1 MLFILKSIFPSVAF
15 FGLVIAWCVLFI
27 LLLSAFLNSMPS
39 VADYLKFKNKIKFK
53 ILKKKKKK
61 HHQFTIFPNYIVILF
76 LKRLGFFVVVVSFVV
91 SALQFLCKE

>member
-39 VADYLKFKNKIKFK
+39 VADYVKFKNKIKFK
-53 ILKKKKKK
+53 ILKKKKK